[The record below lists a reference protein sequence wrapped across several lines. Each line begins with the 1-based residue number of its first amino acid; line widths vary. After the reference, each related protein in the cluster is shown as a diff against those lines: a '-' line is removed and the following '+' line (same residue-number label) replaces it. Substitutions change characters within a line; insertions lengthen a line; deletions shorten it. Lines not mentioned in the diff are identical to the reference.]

1 MSTADWYVPSV
12 TSAQTVLPEGLFITM
27 FDAKNHVDNGLTSEQ
42 IKQEYEQNSK
52 AVGEYIL
59 SLSPE
64 RLALHETI
72 VAMSL
77 NLKFQSEDDF
87 VAKFDKIYTET
98 VLPKIKDKKHYFETM
113 NELRRKN
120 IEKSA
125 KIYFSGGADTL
136 TDKQHKADFD
146 HYNQLFTK
154 NLEIYKQRLAEMRE
168 QSKKERPTRKEREEI
183 LELQKTVDFMTENK
197 ERIIV
202 DLVANTVTLRE
213 NKRLVEE
220 IVSGKGG
227 VFSSSYMDQFDK
239 LTQHDQ
245 ETRQAFLIVGGAASG
260 KGGATAAV
268 KKEQA
273 DPCDILE
280 INPDLY
286 KKLLLPYEEIG
297 PYIEYHAAITHAESS
312 IVFDTIAERWQNMA
326 RAGYAPNILMD
337 VVRAGKW
344 QLDVLSTGNTQISV
358 STPML
363 PVEIALERSYQR
375 GQKTGRYV
383 PTKELITGHK
393 EQVQSNKNAMKR
405 SIRYRF
411 YDTNVPFGEAAPLIT
426 EYNPQNDLM
435 IVTDMHVM
443 WDYFSKGELNPEAR
457 SLDDLSFSTPQ
468 KTVKEILD
476 HIGFMNLAIKDEDG
490 YIAGIGTK
498 DDRIVCQIND
508 YERLKQN
515 MGEKEVI
522 DFLVGLHQNNVPI
535 KADVN
540 VKDIIEEALKSNQSE
555 KSVGITENVD
565 MACEQYAELLQRL
578 LTDGMRVGKTEEV
591 FIYDFAND
599 PELKDKRL
607 TILTTNLDVISN
619 VASTPSSNEYDPE
632 KESKR
637 QKVLFIDSK
646 VYNTPEKREALLKR
660 MRMMLIT
667 TGQFE
672 AEGIYMNERR
682 KIADD
687 YLFENTGKAEIQ
699 SAMPNPE
706 AVRVAYKMDQ
716 AVKIPVQWGEYAIEK
731 DGSLVIRE
739 RDIPELKKALESYQK
754 DKDASHLLLPDGKSV
769 FDVYGTDPFFVE
781 DNYSYVYS
789 DVSFRENVTK
799 LLEQGVE
806 VTAKNAT
813 KNYEKLIA
821 YQVQENDKIVL
832 SDSTLVKAGDWLCI
846 PSDKLDSVQKQLDN
860 NEQIT
865 DVFIIKKVT
874 MEKSYMLEH
883 DNIAAKPSARRNTL
897 DK

>member
-1 MSTADWYVPSV
+1 MSTAEWYVPSV
-12 TSAQTVLPEGLFITM
+12 NNAQTVLPDGLFITM

-52 AVGEYIL
+52 AVGEYVL

-87 VAKFDKIYTET
+87 VEKFEKIYKEA
-98 VLPKIKDKKHYFETM
+98 VLPKIEDKKHYFDAA
-113 NELRRKN
+113 NDLRRKK
-120 IEKSA
+120 IEESA
-125 KIYFSGGADTL
+125 KAYFGK
-136 TDKQHKADFD
+136 DKPAASDIHFKSDFD
-146 HYNQLFTK
+146 YYNERFTK
-154 NLEIYKQRLAEMRE
+154 NLESYKQKLEEMKK
-168 QSKKERPTRKEREEI
+168 QSQNERPSRKDREAI
-183 LELQKTVDFMTENK
+183 IDLQKTVDFMTENK

-213 NKRLVEE
+213 NKRIVEE
-220 IVSGKGG
+220 IISGKGG
-227 VFSSSYMDQFDK
+227 VFSSSYIDQFDK
-239 LTQHDQ
+239 LTQHNQ

-268 KKEQA
+268 KKEQK
-273 DPCDILE
+273 DPCDVLE

-286 KKLLLPYEEIG
+286 KKLLLPYEDVG
-297 PYIEYHAAITHAESS
+297 PHIEYHAAITHAESS
-312 IVFDTIAERWQNMA
+312 IVFDTIAERWQDMA
-326 RAGYAPNILMD
+326 RAGNAPNILMD

-393 EQVQSNKNAMKR
+393 EQVFSNKNAMKR
-405 SIRYRF
+405 KIRYRF
-411 YDTNVPFGEAAPLIT
+411 YDTNVKLGETAPLIT
-426 EYNPQNDLM
+426 EYNPQKAMM

-457 SLDDLSFSTPQ
+457 SKDDLSFSTPQ

-476 HIGFMNLAIKDEDG
+476 HIGFMNLVIKDEKG
-490 YIAGIGTK
+490 NIAGLGEK
-498 DDRIVCQIND
+498 KGQIVCQIKD

-515 MGEKEVI
+515 IGEKEVV
-522 DFLVGLHQNNVPI
+522 DFLVGLSQNNVPI
-535 KADVN
+535 QSNVDV
-540 VKDIIEEALKSNQSE
+540 KEIIEEALQSSKTE
-555 KSVGITENVD
+555 KLAAPKENVN
-565 MACEQYAELLQRL
+565 MACEQYAELLNRL
-578 LTDGMRVGKTEEV
+578 LTDGLRVGKTEQT

-599 PELKDKRL
+599 PELKDKKL

-619 VASTPSSNEYDPE
+619 VAADPSVNEYDPS
-632 KESKR
+632 KEPKR
-637 QKVLFIDSK
+637 QKVLFIDPK
-646 VYNTPEKREALLKR
+646 VYNTPEKREALLTR
-660 MRMMLIT
+660 MRMMLKT

-672 AEGIYMNERR
+672 AEGVYMNERR

-687 YLFENTGKAEIQ
+687 YIFENSGKAEIQ
-699 SAMPNPE
+699 SAQPNPE
-706 AVRVAYKMDQ
+706 AVRVAYKMDE

-731 DGSLVIRE
+731 DGSLVVRE
-739 RDIPELKKALESYQK
+739 RDIPELKKALDSYQK
-754 DKDASHLLLPDGKSV
+754 DKDPAHLLQSDGKSV

-789 DVSFRENVTK
+789 DTMFRDKMTEVMEQGIEFVAKNVTNNYAN
-799 LLEQGVE
+799 LL
-806 VTAKNAT
+806 
-813 KNYEKLIA
+813 A
-821 YQVQENDKIVL
+821 YQVQSGDKIVL
-832 SDSTLVKAGDWLCI
+832 SDGSLMKVGDWLCV
-846 PSDKLDSVQKQLDN
+846 PGDKIETTQKQLDN
-860 NEQIT
+860 NEPLSDVIT
-865 DVFIIKKVT
+865 IKKAT
-874 MEKSYMLEH
+874 MEKSYKL
-883 DNIAAKPSARRNTL
+883 AK
-897 DK
+897 DKDASKKPMGKDDFGL